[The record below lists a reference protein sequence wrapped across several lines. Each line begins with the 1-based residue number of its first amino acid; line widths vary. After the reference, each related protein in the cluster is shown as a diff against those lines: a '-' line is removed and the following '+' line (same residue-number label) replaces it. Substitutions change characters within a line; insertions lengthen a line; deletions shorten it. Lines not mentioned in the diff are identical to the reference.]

1 MNKGDWY
8 NYMYTKYKGR
18 GYGNTATNQ
27 SSFSTHT

>member
-18 GYGNTATNQ
+18 GYGNTAQ
-27 SSFSTHT
+27 VEELK